1 LQFVEACVPD
11 MRPGSLKY
19 VGWEDV
25 VNRVTV
31 PAWQK
36 FVNEYSGPLQG
47 VTAES
52 IPDHV
57 DKFREIGSR
66 IRDPKG
72 MLLSPP
78 QRTARAGVPFASA
91 LALAM
96 IRAGWELQVAPAVF
110 RIHRGDLEFN
120 PFDSINQLMA
130 GKLSREDWVARCREF
145 GICPCRGRHD
155 GSRPS
160 GH

>member
-1 LQFVEACVPD
+1 
-11 MRPGSLKY
+11 MKY
-19 VGWEDV
+19 VSWDEV
-25 VNRVTV
+25 IHHVTI

-36 FVNEYSGPLQG
+36 FVSEYSDPLQG

-57 DKFREIGSR
+57 AKFREIGSR

-78 QRTARAGVPFASA
+78 QRTARAGLLFASA

-96 IRAGWELQVAPAVF
+96 IHAGWELQVAPAVF
-110 RIHRGDLEFN
+110 RIHRGEQEFN
-120 PFDSINQLMA
+120 PFDAINQLMA
-130 GKLSREDWVARCREF
+130 GKLSPEDWIARCREF
-145 GICPCRGRHD
+145 GISQLTLLPKSVADTADSLANLSSVR
-155 GSRPS
+155 
-160 GH
+160 